1 MHLRIIR
8 IHGMEKY
15 VIESRNQKCVAPSGL
30 SHLVQG
36 WLVPKGHAKT
46 FPIYG
51 ALHLGMHL
59 FSPIRWN
66 EAGDASGRGEG
77 SENETSC
84 GKLCQFSDPSSSQV
98 DQLQQPEL
106 GITRFVITCFTP
118 TRPAGNILGMRV
130 FPPKYHR
137 YAWIFLSSHQTMIV

>member
-77 SENETSC
+77 SENASRGWEIVSILRSFIPTDRSFATTWNL
-84 GKLCQFSDPSSSQV
+84 G
-98 DQLQQPEL
+98 LQDLLSPASPL
-106 GITRFVITCFTP
+106 AHA
-118 TRPAGNILGMRV
+118 AGNILGMRV

-137 YAWIFLSSHQTMIV
+137 YGRIFYRLIKQ